1 MGNSFKCE
9 EYLVLTYISRS
20 AAKEM
25 FLFLFFIFLQSAQI
39 LLHLLKEREKNED
52 KPWSCKAVYIFS
64 PYSDILIN
72 FAKMFFL
79 VDTKPNWRMSSSAYV
94 CTRSGPNMKFSHHV
108 K

>member
-20 AAKEM
+20 AAEEM
-25 FLFLFFIFLQSAQI
+25 FLFLFFFTVCSDIVTSV
-39 LLHLLKEREKNED
+39 KREKNED

-72 FAKMFFL
+72 FAKMLFL